1 MNDKK
6 KYLNNFRIFL
16 ILFVMLSGGW
26 AASAYAQLRYTKGDS
41 SWYVFSPV
49 VVTGARYSTSQ
60 NNLAA
65 RVTVLAPEQLEQ
77 STAISV
83 ADAVA
88 KLTPGAFVTRRG
100 VAGYGVGTSGTGTIS
115 MRGLGGKP
123 NTQVLILIDGRPD
136 FMGIFG
142 HPLPDAYPLDFV
154 ERIEVLNGPGSAI
167 YGTNAMGGVVNII
180 TRTQHEPGFQ
190 TRLSIGAGNFNT
202 QEYLLQHSGKFNR
215 LDYYLT
221 GSYRTSDGHRDNS
234 AFSAQT
240 YSLKLGYQ
248 LSRHLS
254 LRAFTSMTPYEFED
268 PGIIGG
274 NPEFESGDIKRYTG
288 DITLENK
295 YAKTTGSVKIHG
307 NWGVH
312 DLADGWHSEDR
323 TRGITIFQNAFLPA
337 DWTITLGLDAKE
349 YGGIGENSNLSTFLQ
364 NSLGEEY
371 LTEIA
376 GYGNIQKILAQKFI
390 FGAGIRYEH
399 HSLYGGEWL
408 PKIGLTYNPKSR
420 TRYRLTVAKG
430 FRSPTAR
437 ELYFFPSSNTDLEPE
452 RMWNSEVGFSHF
464 FTEWLSFD
472 AAGYHIDA
480 SDLIRVNTAVFPNTT
495 INTGAI
501 SYSGIELSFKAEP
514 APGFVFH
521 GSYSHIF
528 SDEILA
534 FSPNKVMLSAGYA
547 QKGYGGTISASHIDN
562 LYAGTTEA
570 DAVDDYTVVNFSTYY
585 RINSH
590 IRFRLNLENLFN
602 TEYETIRGYPMPGRT
617 FLGKMNYI
625 F

>member
-1 MNDKK
+1 MK
-6 KYLNNFRIFL
+6 NFGFFL
-16 ILFVMLSGGW
+16 AVLTILDLSGGS
-26 AASAYAQLRYTKGDS
+26 SAHAQLRYTKGDS

-49 VVTGARYSTSQ
+49 VVTGTRYSTRR

-65 RVTVLAPEQLEQ
+65 TVTVLAPDQLVQ

-100 VAGYGVGTSGTGTIS
+100 VAGYGVGASGTGSIS

-154 ERIEVLNGPGSAI
+154 ERIEVLRGPGSAI

-180 TRTQHEPGFQ
+180 TRTQHQPGFQ
-190 TRLSIGAGNFNT
+190 TRLSLGAGNFNT
-202 QEYLLQHSGKFNR
+202 QEYLVQHSGKFNR

-240 YSLKLGYQ
+240 YSLKIGYQ
-248 LSRHLS
+248 LSRHLV

-268 PGIIGG
+268 PGIVGG
-274 NPEFESGDIKRYTG
+274 TAEFDSGEITRYSG

-295 YAKTTGSVKIHG
+295 YEKTGGSVKIHG

-312 DLADGWHSEDR
+312 DLSDGWHSEDR
-323 TRGITIFQNAFLPA
+323 TVGISIFQNAFLPL
-337 DWTITLGLDAKE
+337 DWTVTLGLDAKK
-349 YGGIGENSNLSTFLQ
+349 YGGLGENPELPTFLR

-371 LTEIA
+371 VAEIA

-390 FGAGIRYEH
+390 IGAGVRYEH
-399 HSLYGGEWL
+399 HSIYGSEWL
-408 PKIGLTYNPKSR
+408 PKFGLTFNPNVR
-420 TRYRLTVAKG
+420 TRYRLAVAKG

-437 ELYFFPSSNTDLEPE
+437 ELYFFPSSNPDLKPE
-452 RMWNSEVGFSHF
+452 EMWNYELGVSHLL
-464 FTEWLSFD
+464 TEWLALEAS
-472 AAGYHIDA
+472 GYHIDA
-480 SDLIRVNTAVFPNTT
+480 SELIRIDTTVFPNMT
-495 INTGAI
+495 INTGNI
-501 SYSGIELSFKAEP
+501 SYNGVELSLKAELTT
-514 APGFVFH
+514 GFVLH
-521 GSYSHIF
+521 SSYNHIF
-528 SDEILA
+528 TDEILA
-534 FSPNKVMLSAGYA
+534 FSPNKLTLSAGYER
-547 QKGYGGTISASHIDN
+547 KRYGGSISASHIDN
-562 LYAGTTEA
+562 LYAGTA
-570 DAVDDYTVVNFSTYY
+570 ADDAVDNYTAVNLSVYY
-585 RINSH
+585 RVNSH
-590 IRFRLNLENLFN
+590 TRFRLNVENLFDAD
-602 TEYETIRGYPMPGRT
+602 YETVKGYPMPGRT
-617 FLGKMNYI
+617 FFGKLNYV